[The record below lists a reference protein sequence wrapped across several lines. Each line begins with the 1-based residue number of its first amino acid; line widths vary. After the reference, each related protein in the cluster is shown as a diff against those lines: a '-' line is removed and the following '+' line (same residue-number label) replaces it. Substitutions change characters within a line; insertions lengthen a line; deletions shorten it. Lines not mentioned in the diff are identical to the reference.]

1 MARYIRTHTHTC
13 THTCNDK
20 KQKTRSVRK
29 GLRKD
34 ILPPGGE
41 LIKEPKKKK
50 NAPKEYRV
58 LSLSTEDAQG
68 KMDAISSILNL
79 SAIDMQF

>member
-1 MARYIRTHTHTC
+1 MKWRIKNNMARYIRTHTHTC

-41 LIKEPKKKK
+41 QIKDPKKKK
-50 NAPKEYRV
+50 MLPKNTEYYPCP
-58 LSLSTEDAQG
+58 L
-68 KMDAISSILNL
+68 KMPKVKWMPLVVY
-79 SAIDMQF
+79 